1 MLSEVKVNPERL
13 SLYDSKYMISWVSEW
28 KSLSHVWL
36 CDPMDC
42 PWNSPGQNTGM
53 DSCSL
58 LQRIFPIQ
66 GSNPGLPHCRQI
78 LYCLSHRR
86 SPLFLRSLSNTV
98 ENEEASIFNADSDF
112 CSKCSHK
119 FCFTSNVNVIWWDMR
134 SVEVRAAIGVEEW
147 RCWQQCVPCHS
158 FLTSVCFLKNM
169 NRYYMVWFFFTLLYW
184 STAY

>member
-1 MLSEVKVNPERL
+1 
-13 SLYDSKYMISWVSEW
+13 
-28 KSLSHVWL
+28 
-36 CDPMDC
+36 MDC

-58 LQRIFPIQ
+58 LQGIFPIQ

-86 SPLFLRSLSNTV
+86 SPLFLRSLSNTM

-169 NRYYMVWFFFTLLYW
+169 NRYYMVWFFFYTFILEHSLLTIVW
-184 STAY
+184 